1 MKDIDIKNCEEIL
14 WEIKDFISSNSD
26 RFATVVKLHHERVK
40 LFHFMRDALTDR
52 HYIAPVYR
60 SMLNFIDCLDV
71 MMEDEGD
78 ISEDMYHLLKDMD
91 KMLGV
96 KKN

>member
-1 MKDIDIKNCEEIL
+1 
-14 WEIKDFISSNSD
+14 
-26 RFATVVKLHHERVK
+26 
-40 LFHFMRDALTDR
+40 MRDALTDR

-60 SMLNFIDCLDV
+60 SMLNFIDCVDV

-78 ISEDMYHLLKDMD
+78 ISEDVYHLLKDME